1 MGNLLGMESEKER
14 RRRVMIEAN
23 EILNQPITE
32 FPPEEVMNLQRTCSK
47 FSGAFSAFLEQQVVN
62 QESIALTAPKGVNV
76 TKLREEV
83 KSERLRCKEYRT
95 ANQVREQYI
104 KDLKNKIMRDS
115 RRGHRGRSR
124 SSRNKSSGGKSKTNT
139 SLAAKLREIRDE

>member
-14 RRRVMIEAN
+14 RRRVIIEAN
-23 EILNQPITE
+23 EILNQPITT
-32 FPPEEVMNLQRTCSK
+32 FPSEEVMNLQRTCSK

-83 KSERLRCKEYRT
+83 KREKSNCET
-95 ANQVREQYI
+95 VRN
-104 KDLKNKIMRDS
+104 KNKIQKLLQAKEKKEYKKTLKKIRN
-115 RRGHRGRSR
+115 RYRSR
-124 SSRNKSSGGKSKTNT
+124 SSRR
-139 SLAAKLREIRDE
+139 REKEELERIVNQP